1 MNLDI
6 HRKEIDKLDA
16 KIVKLLNERTG
27 HALEIGR
34 VKKQSGGEIYVPA
47 REKMVFDRV
56 DAMNEGPLGD
66 KNLNAIYR
74 EIMSAAISLE
84 HDVKVAYLGPL
95 ATFTHQAAA
104 AKFGGS
110 IEYIPCRTI
119 GDVFA
124 MVENGTVDYGVVP
137 VENSIEGAVTHT
149 FDRFYD
155 TNLKISAEVYLSIS
169 LNLLTKVPLNEIKR
183 VYSKHEALGQCRRWL
198 DINLPGVVQIPVDST
213 SHAAELVAGEKDSAA
228 VASLLAGEMHKVPV
242 LASHIEDITGNT
254 TRFIVLSKKFCGP
267 SGHDK
272 TSILF
277 SVKHKAGALHAAL
290 RVFSDAGLNLTKIE
304 SRPNKALA
312 WEYNFFVDFLGHAE
326 DPIVGETLDKLAEHC
341 ATLKVLGSY
350 PNALEDDL
358 K

>member
-1 MNLDI
+1 MNLEKQ
-6 HRKEIDKLDA
+6 RKEIDRLDA
-16 KIVKLLNERTG
+16 QIVRLLNERTT

-34 VKKQSGGEIYVPA
+34 VKKECGGEIYVPA

-56 DAMNEGPLGD
+56 DALNEGPLLD

-84 HDVKVAYLGPL
+84 HEVKVAYLGPQ
-95 ATFTHQAAA
+95 ATFTHQAAVS
-104 AKFGGS
+104 KFGGS
-110 IEYIPCRTI
+110 IEYLPCSTI

-124 MVENGTVDYGVVP
+124 MVECGAVDYGVVP
-137 VENSIEGAVTHT
+137 MENSIEGAVTHT

-155 TNLKISAEVYLSIS
+155 TNMKISAEIYLSIS
-169 LNLLTKVPLNEIKR
+169 LNLLTKVPLKEIKR
-183 VYSKHEALGQCRRWL
+183 VYSKQEALGQCRRWL
-198 DINLPGVVQIPVDST
+198 DTNLPGVVQIPVDST
-213 SHAAELVAGEKDSAA
+213 SHAVELVAGETDSAA
-228 VASLLAGEMHKVPV
+228 VASLLAGELYSVPV
-242 LASHIEDITGNT
+242 VTENIEDLTGNT
-254 TRFIVLSKKFCGP
+254 TRFIVLGKKFCGP

-277 SVKHKAGALHAAL
+277 SVKHKAGALHDAL

-312 WEYNFFVDFLGHAE
+312 WEYNFFVDFVGHAE
-326 DPIVGETLDKLAEHC
+326 DPHVTSTLETLAEYC

-350 PNALEDDL
+350 PNALEE
-358 K
+358 

>member
-1 MNLDI
+1 MNLDKQ
-6 HRKEIDKLDA
+6 RKEIDRLDSQ
-16 KIVKLLNERTG
+16 IVRLLNERTTQ
-27 HALEIGR
+27 ALEIGR
-34 VKKQSGGEIYVPA
+34 VKKEFGGEIYVPS

-56 DAMNEGPLGD
+56 DALNDGPLSD

-84 HDVKVAYLGPL
+84 HEVKVAYLGPQ
-95 ATFTHQAAA
+95 ATFTHQAAVS
-104 AKFGGS
+104 KFGGS
-110 IEYIPCRTI
+110 IEYLPCSTI

-124 MVENGTVDYGVVP
+124 MVESGAVNYGVVP
-137 VENSIEGAVTHT
+137 MENSIEGAVTHT

-155 TNLKISAEVYLSIS
+155 TNMKISAEIYLSIS
-169 LNLLTKVPLNEIKR
+169 LNLLTKVPLKEIKR

-198 DINLPGVVQIPVDST
+198 DTNLPGVVQIPVDST
-213 SHAAELVAGEKDSAA
+213 SHAVELVAGETDSAA
-228 VASLLAGEMHKVPV
+228 VASLLAGELYGIPV
-242 LASHIEDITGNT
+242 VTENIEDLTGNT
-254 TRFIVLSKKFCGP
+254 TRFIVLGKKFCGP

-277 SVKHKAGALHAAL
+277 SVKHKAGALHDAL

-312 WEYNFFVDFLGHAE
+312 WEYNFFVDFVGHAE
-326 DPIVGETLDKLAEHC
+326 DPHVTSTLETLAEYC

-350 PNALEDDL
+350 PNALEE
-358 K
+358 